1 MNSISQERIMRHQ
14 PEDEDPQLRVLYELC
29 SIIIHTLKFPPLPF
43 PFTTPYPYSSSD
55 ATASSSSD
63 ATASSS
69 SMPPSKRQPWW
80 TTLTPSQ
87 DSPATFASLFL
98 GICLALM
105 LFGSVTFFV
114 GFLLLPW
121 VILLVLV
128 FYVAALVSYLSLL
141 GRFILGSI
149 MFHNNVPRALDLSSY
164 R

>member
-98 GICLALM
+98 
-105 LFGSVTFFV
+105 
-114 GFLLLPW
+114 
-121 VILLVLV
+121 V